1 MVCSGQQVTDTVCTF
16 SCNVGYDLTGST
28 SRTCLPDH
36 TWSGEETSCPP
47 LECDELTATY
57 GPDDLQIVIAP
68 CNNEVYSECS
78 VFCAEG
84 YHIDS
89 SDTWTQTCSLTD
101 EGDSVQWSDEPV
113 CIGKYHTLCFES
125 L

>member
-1 MVCSGQQVTDTVCTF
+1 MVCSGQQVTDTVSTF
-16 SCNVGYDLTGST
+16 SCNIGYDLTGST

-36 TWSGEETSCPP
+36 TWSGEEASCPP

-68 CNNEVYSECS
+68 CNNKVYSECS

-113 CIGKYHTLCFES
+113 CIGK
-125 L
+125 